1 MKFSSASAP
10 RPAKIHKNGSM
21 TFIYIYRV
29 SNHEGS
35 QLCYAGGRSDVFW
48 TNAKIRTG
56 GGASK
61 NRSTNDEE
69 PSTGTRTVRSSGLSG
84 TIVSDAQDIPNKNGL
99 IPRRPGKISQG
110 RVWQQSRRSGSGFA
124 SEQQKPSNQEG
135 KETSNRLDDLFQA
148 LFQ

>member
-1 MKFSSASAP
+1 
-10 RPAKIHKNGSM
+10 M

-35 QLCYAGGRSDVFW
+35 KLCYARGRSDVFW

-61 NRSTNDEE
+61 NLSTNDEE
-69 PSTGTRTVRSSGLSG
+69 HSTGARTFRGSVLSG

-110 RVWQQSRRSGSGFA
+110 RVWQQSRRSGFA

-135 KETSNRLDDLFQA
+135 KETSNRLDDLFQD